1 MSYQPYERN
10 AKSLVFFGDA
20 GGDAL
25 FKSDA
30 DLKFDDVSNKLIIP
44 SNGYIGSV
52 GNDAAIQIDAN
63 GNVTMA
69 TGVTIT
75 GDLTVNGTT
84 TTVNTTNTVVSDSLI
99 ELGNGTTGTPGND
112 AGLVIERGDADNAF
126 IGFDESTDKF
136 VVGTGTFTGASTG
149 GLTFTAGTLV
159 AGTFEGNLT
168 GNVTGDVTGDLT
180 GNADTAT
187 TATTATTANNLATS
201 FITGL
206 TDLGTSIAGTTDLLL
221 VYDASTTSF
230 KSITRDDLVSGL
242 GSMSNFTLAGDTGS
256 DTISQGNTLT
266 VAGGNGI
273 DTSVSADTATVTV
286 NDAYIKGLAGAMVTG
301 NTETLIT
308 VTYQS
313 VDNTIDF
320 VVNNDLSA
328 YDNSASQFLTSST
341 VGSALTAG
349 TGIDITGSTIKVLID
364 DSTIDWT
371 GSVLKVG
378 DGSIGAT
385 QLATGGITF
394 AKLSGSAVQT
404 GTEVGAAGGTIG
416 DNDTSLLTAAAVINF
431 VEGKGYTTNTG
442 DIEGVT
448 AGDGLTGGGTTGTVS
463 LAVNVDNSSLEIATD
478 VVQVKA
484 LGVTNAM
491 LAGSIANAK
500 LSNSAI
506 TIAGVSTSLGGSI
519 TADTIAGAI
528 SAGTITNGQLAN
540 SSVNFG
546 GVSVSLGSS
555 DTTPAFDLTD
565 ATNYPTSSL
574 VGTITN
580 AQLAGSIA
588 NSKLVNSSVNYG
600 GVTLSLGGSDTT
612 PAFDLTDATNYPTS
626 SLVGTI
632 TNAQLAGSITNAKLV
647 NSSVNFGGVTVS
659 LGASDTTPAFDLS
672 DATNYRFGSLTR
684 VVNSSAITA
693 DASVSNDVSLVDS
706 SSATVTMTLP
716 TPSAGLFYTIKK
728 VDSSANT
735 VVVDAGTGSA
745 TLDGGANFT
754 LYHQYETVSCVCDG
768 TNWHIV

>member
-30 DLKFDDVSNKLIIP
+30 DLKFDDSTNKLIIP

-206 TDLGTSIAGTTDLLL
+206 TDLGTSIAGAADLLL
-221 VYDASTTSF
+221 VYDASATSF

-273 DTSVSADTATVTV
+273 DTSVGATDTVTVTV
-286 NDAYIKGLAGAMVTG
+286 NDSYIKGLAGAMVTG

-313 VDNTIDF
+313 ADNTIDF
-320 VVNNDLSA
+320 EVNNDLSA
-328 YDNSASQFLTSST
+328 YDNSSSQFLTSST

-448 AGDGLTGGGTTGTVS
+448 AGAGLTGGGTTGTVS
-463 LAVNVDNSSLEIATD
+463 LAVNVDGSSLEIDTN

-484 LGVTNAM
+484 LGITNAM
-491 LAGSIANAK
+491 LAGSIANSK
-500 LSNSAI
+500 LANSAI

-528 SAGTITNGQLAN
+528 SADTIANSQLVNDAITIAGVSTALGGSITADTIAGSISAGTISNSQLAN
-540 SSVNFG
+540 SAITIAGVSTSLGGSITANTIAAAIGAGQIANSQLANDSVSFG
-546 GVSVSLGSS
+546 GVSLDLGQS
-555 DTTPAFDLTD
+555 DPHPAFNLAD
-565 ATNYPTSSL
+565 ATNY
-574 VGTITN
+574 
-580 AQLAGSIA
+580 
-588 NSKLVNSSVNYG
+588 K
-600 GVTLSLGGSDTT
+600 
-612 PAFDLTDATNYPTS
+612 
-626 SLVGTI
+626 
-632 TNAQLAGSITNAKLV
+632 
-647 NSSVNFGGVTVS
+647 
-659 LGASDTTPAFDLS
+659 
-672 DATNYRFGSLTR
+672 FGSLTR
-684 VVNSSAITA
+684 AINSSSITA
-693 DASVSNDVSLVDS
+693 DASVSNDVSLVDAT
-706 SSATVTMTLP
+706 SATVTMTLP

-735 VVVDAGTGSA
+735 VIVDAGTGSA